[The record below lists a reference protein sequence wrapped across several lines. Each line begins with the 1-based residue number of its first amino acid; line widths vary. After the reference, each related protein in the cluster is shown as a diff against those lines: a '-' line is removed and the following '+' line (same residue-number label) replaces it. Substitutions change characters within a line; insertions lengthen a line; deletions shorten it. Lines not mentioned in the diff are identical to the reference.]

1 MDSASSSSS
10 SSLDSAKDETEDDA
24 LPSVVR
30 STRSGRFGV
39 DSDALKRVTVAYC
52 TSLIPPP
59 FKWFK
64 FVTWQ
69 TLRGDFIAGLTV
81 AAFMIPQAVA
91 YAQLAGL
98 KPAAGFYSSGIP
110 AIVYAWFGT
119 SHVASVGPVALSSL
133 LSGSAVSA
141 LKLDNDVDFAAASIA
156 LAMLI
161 GILQV
166 CAGLLR
172 LGIVVRFLSNPV
184 LSGFTTAAG
193 ISIAATQLKHLFG
206 VKVGDQ
212 PTVFHTVYY
221 VASEL
226 PNSNVPAVII
236 SAVCL
241 AFLLT
246 VRWAK
251 RRFKASRALKFF
263 PEQLFVMVVGTIVS
277 YAADLSGTYGTRVV
291 GALPQAFPLPTVP
304 DGKWM
309 GALFVDAIMLS
320 LIGFTESISVSTLFA
335 DKAIYK
341 AVVPHD
347 ASQELIA
354 LGAAK
359 VFGSF
364 FSCFAVTGGLSR
376 SAVAAAAGAVTP
388 ITSVIAGVIAILAG
402 FLSSFLEPLPQ
413 AVLASNIMIACVAL
427 LKFEDLQR
435 LSVTKSRVDLF
446 LWLVTVAATLGV
458 GVSLGLLISVGLS
471 LLLVV
476 LQTSRA
482 HHARLGLVPGTTDM
496 FRNVLRFR
504 NVVEI
509 PHVAI
514 VRYDAPLF
522 FANAQHFC
530 DVVRDELRQT
540 SEPRAV
546 ICDFSAVSTV
556 DFTALEL
563 MRTLTAD
570 LARENIRIV
579 FADVKGPVRDRIDA
593 AKWVPTTD
601 RSLFANTIRSAVRH
615 LRESGVLRDE

>member
-1 MDSASSSSS
+1 
-10 SSLDSAKDETEDDA
+10 
-24 LPSVVR
+24 
-30 STRSGRFGV
+30 
-39 DSDALKRVTVAYC
+39 
-52 TSLIPPP
+52 
-59 FKWFK
+59 
-64 FVTWQ
+64 
-69 TLRGDFIAGLTV
+69 
-81 AAFMIPQAVA
+81 
-91 YAQLAGL
+91 
-98 KPAAGFYSSGIP
+98 
-110 AIVYAWFGT
+110 
-119 SHVASVGPVALSSL
+119 
-133 LSGSAVSA
+133 
-141 LKLDNDVDFAAASIA
+141 
-156 LAMLI
+156 
-161 GILQV
+161 
-166 CAGLLR
+166 
-172 LGIVVRFLSNPV
+172 
-184 LSGFTTAAG
+184 
-193 ISIAATQLKHLFG
+193 
-206 VKVGDQ
+206 
-212 PTVFHTVYY
+212 
-221 VASEL
+221 
-226 PNSNVPAVII
+226 
-236 SAVCL
+236 
-241 AFLLT
+241 
-246 VRWAK
+246 
-251 RRFKASRALKFF
+251 
-263 PEQLFVMVVGTIVS
+263 
-277 YAADLSGTYGTRVV
+277 
-291 GALPQAFPLPTVP
+291 
-304 DGKWM
+304 
-309 GALFVDAIMLS
+309 MLS

-402 FLSSFLEPLPQ
+402 FLSTFLEPLPQ
-413 AVLASNIMIACVAL
+413 AVLASNIMIACLAL

-435 LSVTKSRVDLF
+435 LAATKSRVDLF
-446 LWLVTVAATLGV
+446 LWLLTVAATLGV
-458 GVSLGLLISVGLS
+458 GVSYGLLIAVGVS

-482 HHARLGLVPGTTDM
+482 HHARLGLVPGTSDM

-563 MRTLTAD
+563 MRALTAD

-615 LRESGVLRDE
+615 LQETGVLRAE